1 MATAS
6 EPAKPVRYAV
16 LPERGRQQQHL
27 ARCIAGCTCG
37 ADRAVLVNWRAPMD
51 AQRLEHFRNLLL
63 NQLRQYTEQ
72 IRTDQAAALE
82 LYDDGVK
89 DSVDLSVQDLNK
101 EIALRLG
108 ERSSQVVADIDQA
121 LLRMKEG
128 SYGIC
133 ARCGQ
138 PIDERRLEAIPTARY
153 DAACQAAI
161 ESANGDDDLPT
172 L

>member
-1 MATAS
+1 
-6 EPAKPVRYAV
+6 
-16 LPERGRQQQHL
+16 
-27 ARCIAGCTCG
+27 
-37 ADRAVLVNWRAPMD
+37 MD
-51 AQRLEHFRNLLL
+51 AQKLEHFRNLLL
-63 NQLRQYTEQ
+63 NQLGQYTEQ

-121 LLRMKEG
+121 LLRIKEG
-128 SYGIC
+128 RYGIC
-133 ARCGQ
+133 ARCSQ
-138 PIDERRLEAIPTARY
+138 PIDERRLEALPTARY

-161 ESANGDDDLPT
+161 ESANGEEELPT

>member
-1 MATAS
+1 
-6 EPAKPVRYAV
+6 
-16 LPERGRQQQHL
+16 
-27 ARCIAGCTCG
+27 
-37 ADRAVLVNWRAPMD
+37 MD
-51 AQRLEHFRNLLL
+51 AEKLNHFRTLLL
-63 NQLRQYTEQ
+63 TQLRQNTEQ

-108 ERSSQVVADIDQA
+108 ERSSKLVADIDQA

-133 ARCGQ
+133 GRCGE
-138 PIDERRLEAIPTARY
+138 PIDERRLEALPTARY

-161 ESANGDDDLPT
+161 ESANGEDEFST